1 MTGLAHN
8 STVSNGHVASGR
20 GPGAQGCAPSLP
32 DTRFGRAPLRALPQP
47 PVARAPW
54 FSTELHAIHAGTART
69 LRGIRNPAATCARIL
84 ARGGALLS
92 ARPKRVSGSDGGRSA
107 TLDTRAIMRARG

>member
-8 STVSNGHVASGR
+8 SRVGNGHVARGR

-47 PVARAPW
+47 PAARAPW
-54 FSTELHAIHAGTART
+54 FSTELQAIHAGTACT
-69 LRGIRNPAATCARIL
+69 LRGIRNPAPPCARIL
-84 ARGGALLS
+84 ARGGPLLS
-92 ARPKRVSGSDGGRSA
+92 ARPKPASGGHGGGPPSP
-107 TLDTRAIMRARG
+107 TSTRD